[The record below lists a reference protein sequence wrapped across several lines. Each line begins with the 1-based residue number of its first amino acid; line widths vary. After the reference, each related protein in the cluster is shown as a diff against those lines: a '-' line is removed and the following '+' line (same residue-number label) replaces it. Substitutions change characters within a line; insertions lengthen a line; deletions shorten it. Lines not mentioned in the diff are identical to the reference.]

1 MSASHKMTR
10 LPLHP
15 LFFAAFPV
23 LSLLAHNLVEVET
36 DSGVRALIVSLAVA
50 AAATAVLGL
59 LLRRDWTSAAVWVTC
74 ALILF
79 FSYGQIYAALK
90 STVVLGVTLGR
101 HRVLGPGLVAV
112 AIGGFYLL
120 RRAKDLH
127 GTTLILNLTGL
138 VLVVIPMVQISDRT
152 YRSWRAQRLMA
163 DQASTLLQPAAGEPL
178 PDVYVLVLD
187 TYMRAD
193 ALQRE
198 FGFDNTPFVGELE
211 ALGFYVATCSRSNYD
226 YTQASLAALLNMEY
240 LPGLFALLE
249 EKRLANADVW
259 YLIRHSVVRQEL
271 EQLGYRVFAFDSG
284 YDWSRMVDADVY
296 LSPRRVSPL
305 IGTISPFEALLLR
318 TTAASIVL
326 DASTIANANRVGG
339 IVYPYG
345 RHIALE
351 EFILD
356 QLPRVVAGP
365 GPKFVFAHLL
375 MPHVPYVFAEDGS
388 IRTDPGF
395 YSGPESEPIDE
406 TYRRLGY
413 TGEATYLNRRVLE
426 FAQAALRGSDV
437 QPIIVIVGDH
447 GLRDDSRLQNLG
459 AYLVPDSAVP
469 DFRPS
474 ITPVNVFRT
483 IFDASFGASLGQ
495 LPDQSFRGEAYSSPV
510 EETAAECQV
519 P

>member
-1 MSASHKMTR
+1 MTR

-15 LFFAAFPV
+15 LLFAGFPV
-23 LSLLAHNLVEVET
+23 LSLLAHNLVEVEPN
-36 DSGVRALIVSLAVA
+36 SAWRALIVSLLVA

-59 LLRRDWTSAAVWVTC
+59 LLHRDWTSAAVWVSG

-79 FSYGQIYAALK
+79 FSYGHLYAALK
-90 STVVLGVTLGR
+90 STVILGVTLGR
-101 HRVLGPGLVAV
+101 HRVLGPGLAAA
-112 AIGGFYLL
+112 AIAGFYLL
-120 RRAKDLH
+120 RRSKELEA
-127 GTTLILNLTGL
+127 TTLVLNITGL
-138 VLVVIPMVQISDRT
+138 VLVVLPILQIGDRT
-152 YRSWRAQRLMA
+152 YRSWRAKRLMA
-163 DQASTLLQPAAGEPL
+163 EQASTLLRPRPGDPL

-187 TYMRAD
+187 TYARAD

-198 FGFDNTPFVGELE
+198 FGFDNTPFLSELE
-211 ALGFYVATCSRSNYD
+211 ALGFYVADCSRSNYD
-226 YTQASLAALLNMEY
+226 YTQGSLAALLNMDY
-240 LPGLFALLE
+240 LPGLSGLLA
-249 EKRLANADVW
+249 EKRLENADIW

-284 YDWSRMVDADVY
+284 YDWSRMIDADVY

-305 IGTISPFEALLLR
+305 VGTISPFEALLLR
-318 TTAASIVL
+318 TTAVSIVL
-326 DASTIANANRVGG
+326 DASYIVNTNRVGG
-339 IVYPYG
+339 VVYPYG

-356 QLPRVVAGP
+356 QLPRVVSEP

-413 TGEATYLNRRVLE
+413 TGEVTYLNRRVLE
-426 FAQAALRGSDV
+426 FAQAALGGGEV
-437 QPIIVIVGDH
+437 PPIIVILGDH
-447 GLRDDSRLQNLG
+447 GFRRENRLQNLG
-459 AYLVPDSAVP
+459 AYLVPESVRP

-483 IFDASFGASLGQ
+483 IFDGSFGASLPQ
-495 LPDQSFRGEAYSSPV
+495 LPDQSFRGEAYFSPV
-510 EETAAECQV
+510 EETAAECLF